1 MTTSTSLI
9 DERYQVEVSNSFPGQ
24 QVSPKA
30 RGIWLRV
37 GRLTKAKGPQANIEN
52 VGKSWEDPYFPSVS
66 LGKSPRNKEKD
77 VHEGSQ
83 DREGERDVEENMAG
97 ILSKVLRRQGH
108 ELLSSR
114 DLSHDGISEVPVLGA
129 SLEWIVPSGL
139 DFSVLFFFFAF
150 FLVKMRTRQPQ
161 HRRRGDHR
169 QKEVCAGSLETNHL
183 ECADVACL
191 SGDVECCR
199 AK

>member
-1 MTTSTSLI
+1 MTTSSSSI
-9 DERYQVEVSNSFPGQ
+9 DEHYQVEVSNNVPRQ
-24 QVSPKA
+24 QVSPKPSNT
-30 RGIWLRV
+30 WLRL
-37 GRLTKAKGPQANIEN
+37 GRLTKAKSPEANIEN
-52 VGKSWEDPYFPSVS
+52 VRKSWEDPYFPGVS
-66 LGKSPRNKEKD
+66 LGKGPRNEEKD

-83 DREGERDVEENMAG
+83 NCEGGRDVEENMAG
-97 ILSKVLRRQGH
+97 IFSKVLRRQGH

-139 DFSVLFFFFAF
+139 GFSVLFFSF
-150 FLVKMRTRQPQ
+150 FLVKMRTLQPQ
-161 HRRRGDHR
+161 HRWRGDHEAER
-169 QKEVCAGSLETNHL
+169 GMCWNLETNHL

-191 SGDVECCR
+191 SGDVELCL